1 MRDGPSEDRRCRH
14 GTKRVVIRP
23 WRLTRSSSSE
33 EGSRPGGSSPSTARR
48 RRGRGHDP
56 LCRARPPYNRPPL
69 TKGFLRTEQDR
80 DSTLVRPLAEY
91 EDDVVELRLGTTV
104 DGDPPRGR
112 TRSSSRA
119 ASASR
124 TAKLVLATGAR
135 PRVLP
140 IPGADLVGVH
150 TYRTLADAEAVSAAA
165 EEARSAIVIGASFIG
180 AETAA
185 SLRSRGLDVTLV
197 EMGDTLMPQLR
208 CADLSAELVDL
219 YRAEGVDVLLE
230 TQVEELTGNGR
241 LLTGARTKDGETI
254 EGYLA
259 IVGVGVVP
267 NVELAEEAGADV
279 DDGIVVDERFRTSLR
294 DVYAIG
300 DVARYPDPT
309 DRAAPPDRA
318 LVERRRPGR
327 APRPPAGG
335 LSGELRRAP
344 RLLHAAVR
352 GASCRCSATSSRRR
366 SASSA
371 GRSPRA
377 ALIGFHLADDG
388 RLVGAV
394 IHGQAADVAVEL
406 EELLRGASVVDDPVR
421 LLDGN
426 LRPADAVVA

>member
-1 MRDGPSEDRRCRH
+1 MATDSIIIVGGGLAAGRLVSEYR
-14 GTKRVVIRP
+14 
-23 WRLTRSSSSE
+23 E
-33 EGSRPGGSSPSTARR
+33 AGGDADVTILSAEP
-48 RRGRGHDP
+48 H
-56 LCRARPPYNRPPL
+56 PPYNRPPL
-69 TKGFLRTEQDR
+69 TKGFLRKEQDR

-91 EDDVVELRLGTTV
+91 EDDVVELRLETMVEAIHPAENEVELAGGERVPYGT
-104 DGDPPRGR
+104 
-112 TRSSSRA
+112 
-119 ASASR
+119 
-124 TAKLVLATGAR
+124 LVIATGAR

-165 EEARSAIVIGASFIG
+165 DEARSAIVIGGSFIG

-185 SLRSRGLDVTLV
+185 SLRLRGLDVTLV

-230 TQVEELTGNGR
+230 TYVEELTGNGR
-241 LLTGARTKDGETI
+241 LLTGARTMDGETI

-279 DDGIVVDERFRTSLR
+279 DDGVVVDGRFRTSLP

-309 DRAAPPDRA
+309 AGRQRRIEHWSNADAQGAHLGRQLAGSRAAYDELPVFFTQ
-318 LVERRRPGR
+318 LFGR
-327 APRPPAGG
+327 KLQVLGDAEQAT
-335 LSGELRRAP
+335 ECILRGSLAE
-344 RLLHAAVR
+344 
-352 GASCRCSATSSRRR
+352 
-366 SASSA
+366 
-371 GRSPRA
+371 GR
-377 ALIGFHLADDG
+377 LIGFHLADDR

-406 EELLRGASVVDDPVR
+406 EDLIRRGVVVDDPAR